1 MVVSTARYRALQ
13 GPSLLE
19 SAMTDKRLIP
29 VVSRLVKDLSGLIE
43 TTRWQVARA
52 VDTGLVLH
60 NWKIGR
66 RLRQD
71 VIAGPRAS
79 YGEQIVS
86 TVSRQLVER
95 YGPGYSHRNL
105 LHMLRF
111 ADAFTDERIVSTL
124 SRYLGWSHFKEVIYL
139 DDRLKRDFY
148 AEMCRVENWSV
159 RTLRLKSA
167 ACCLSVPLFRESPPN

>member
-1 MVVSTARYRALQ
+1 
-13 GPSLLE
+13 
-19 SAMTDKRLIP
+19 MTDKRLRI
-29 VVSRLVKDLSGLIE
+29 VSRLVRDLSGLIE

-52 VDTGLVLH
+52 VDAGLVLH

-105 LHMLRF
+105 YSTCCDF
-111 ADAFTDERIVSTL
+111 VDAFTDEPDCLYAVQRH
-124 SRYLGWSHFKEVIYL
+124 LGWSHFKEVIYL

-148 AEMCRVENWSV
+148 AGN
-159 RTLRLKSA
+159 
-167 ACCLSVPLFRESPPN
+167 VPGGKLERANSPGQNRRYVV